1 MKKFLKELSKRF
13 QKKVVRIDK
22 RVRFVVSALL
32 LGALML
38 FSTFF
43 YFDKWYIFLPL
54 LIILTYLVTYFSLA
68 EGIEKLG
75 WFGLFVMPIAV
86 SASFYLVYFL
96 FPGRWLTRIP
106 FIIFY
111 EISIYAMIVCSN
123 IFNVGV
129 EKNLGL
135 YRAAFSINFLYQAIV
150 SFLIFNL
157 VFALKANFIINGAI
171 SGVIGIILGLNLFW
185 TIRLKRH
192 LEAEVKNYS
201 ILLGLVMFELALL
214 ASFLPLATPVYAL
227 FLTGGYYSL
236 AGLIYNHM
244 DEKLFIETIREYVV
258 VFSFVLLITYL
269 SLSW

>member
-1 MKKFLKELSKRF
+1 MNKFLKELRKNF
-13 QKKVVRIDK
+13 QKKAIRIDK
-22 RVRFVVSALL
+22 RVRFVISALL

-38 FSTFF
+38 VATFF
-43 YFDKWYIFLPL
+43 YFDKWFIFVP
-54 LIILTYLVTYFSLA
+54 LIILLTYIVTYFSLA
-68 EGIEKLG
+68 EGIERLG

-86 SASFYLVYFL
+86 SVSFYFVYFL

-150 SFLIFNL
+150 SFLIFNM
-157 VFALKANFIINGAI
+157 VFALKSNFLVNGLI
-171 SGVIGIILGLNLFW
+171 SGVVGTLLGFNLFW

-192 LEAEVKNYS
+192 LEPEVRNYA
-201 ILLGLVMFELALL
+201 LFMGLAMLELALL
-214 ASFLPLATPVYAL
+214 ASFLPLETPVYAL

-236 AGLIYNHM
+236 AGIIYNHM
-244 DEKLFIETIREYVV
+244 DEKLFKETIREYVL
-258 VFSFVLLITYL
+258 VFGFVLLITYL

>member
-1 MKKFLKELSKRF
+1 MRKFFKELQKQF
-13 QKKVVRIDK
+13 QRKALRIDK
-22 RVRFVVSALL
+22 RVRFVISALV

-43 YFDKWYIFLPL
+43 YFDKAFLFIPL
-54 LIILTYLVTYFSLA
+54 LILLTYFLTYFSLA
-68 EGIEKLG
+68 EGIEKIG
-75 WFGLFVMPIAV
+75 WFGLFVMPILV
-86 SASFYLVYFL
+86 SVSFYLVYFL

-106 FIIFY
+106 FIIFF
-111 EISIYAMIVCSN
+111 EISIYAALVCSN

-157 VFALKANFIINGAI
+157 VFAIKSNFIFNGLI
-171 SGVIGIILGLNLFW
+171 SGAVAFILGLNLFW
-185 TIRLKRH
+185 TIRLKKY
-192 LEAEVKNYS
+192 LEPEVRDYALFLAVV
-201 ILLGLVMFELALL
+201 ILELAVVV
-214 ASFLPLATPVYAL
+214 SFLPLNTSVYAL

-236 AGLIYNHM
+236 AGLIYNQM
-244 DEKLFIETIREYVV
+244 DQKLFQETIREYVA
-258 VFSFVLLITYL
+258 VFGFVLIITYL

>member
-1 MKKFLKELSKRF
+1 MKKFFKDLRKNL
-13 QKKVVRIDK
+13 QKKAVRIDK

-32 LGALML
+32 LGALMI

-43 YFDKWYIFLPL
+43 YFDKWYVFIPL
-54 LIILTYLVTYFSLA
+54 LVLLTYVVTYFSLA
-68 EGIEKLG
+68 EGIERMG

-86 SASFYLVYFL
+86 SVSFYLVYFL

-150 SFLIFNL
+150 SFLTFNL
-157 VFALKANFIINGAI
+157 VFALKSNFFINSIITGA
-171 SGVIGIILGLNLFW
+171 VGIILGINLFW

-192 LEAEVKNYS
+192 LEHEVRNYA
-201 ILLGLVMFELALL
+201 LFVGLVMLELALL

-227 FLTGGYYSL
+227 MLTGGYYSL
-236 AGLIYNHM
+236 AGLVYNHM
-244 DEKLFIETIREYVV
+244 DEKLFKETIREYII
-258 VFSFVLLITYL
+258 VFGFVMLITYL
-269 SLSW
+269 SLSF